1 MNNFPASINE
11 EISRGRIDY
20 INEAI
25 RSRTGLKITEL
36 KIFYPDGSRKLFV
49 IRDLGSRVEVEEII
63 LNNFMTR
70 SERNNEIRRLYNE
83 KNLSQTFIGNIF
95 NLSQPTVSLIINYK
109 GGKKNE

>member
-36 KIFYPDGSRKLFV
+36 KIFYPDGNRKLFV

-70 SERNNEIRRLYNE
+70 SERNNEKSYTKRRSIPCNAIKLNAGHVT
-83 KNLSQTFIGNIF
+83 QQI
-95 NLSQPTVSLIINYK
+95 
-109 GGKKNE
+109 